1 MNIEPF
7 KVILLGE
14 NCVGKTS
21 ILIQFIEQTFQD
33 DIHLT
38 TGGLFSIKYAVC
50 DNNKILKF
58 EIWDTTGREKYHSL
72 STMYYKDAKAA
83 ILVYDIT
90 RDNTFEEIKNF
101 WTKQLKE
108 FCKENII
115 LIIAGNKS
123 DLIEQEE
130 TDEEE
135 VRNYAKEINAI
146 FVSTSAKCNEGINEL
161 FEEIA
166 KKYTGTK
173 NIKME
178 DSLEQ
183 DK

>member
-1 MNIEPF
+1 
-7 KVILLGE
+7 
-14 NCVGKTS
+14 
-21 ILIQFIEQTFQD
+21 
-33 DIHLT
+33 
-38 TGGLFSIKYAVC
+38 
-50 DNNKILKF
+50 
-58 EIWDTTGREKYHSL
+58 
-72 STMYYKDAKAA
+72 MYYKDAKAV

-90 RDNTFEEIKNF
+90 RVNTFEEIKNF
-101 WTKQLKE
+101 WAKQSKE

-115 LIIAGNKS
+115 LIIAANKS
-123 DLIEQEE
+123 DLIEREE

-183 DK
+183 DE

>member
-58 EIWDTTGREKYHSL
+58 EI
-72 STMYYKDAKAA
+72 
-83 ILVYDIT
+83 
-90 RDNTFEEIKNF
+90 
-101 WTKQLKE
+101 
-108 FCKENII
+108 
-115 LIIAGNKS
+115 
-123 DLIEQEE
+123 
-130 TDEEE
+130 
-135 VRNYAKEINAI
+135 
-146 FVSTSAKCNEGINEL
+146 
-161 FEEIA
+161 
-166 KKYTGTK
+166 
-173 NIKME
+173 
-178 DSLEQ
+178 
-183 DK
+183 